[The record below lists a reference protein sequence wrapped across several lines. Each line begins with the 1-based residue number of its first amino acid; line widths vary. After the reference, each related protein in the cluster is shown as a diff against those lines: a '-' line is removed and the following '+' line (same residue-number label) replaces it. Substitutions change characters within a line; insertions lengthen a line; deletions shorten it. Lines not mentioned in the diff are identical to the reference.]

1 MGSFLKPIR
10 SLRSATT
17 ESLGNQQPPRG
28 CPLRFVRHAFQ
39 EIRLTNSLS
48 FDPSPVT
55 NRELYVCLLSSM
67 FFSHLGSEPLFSVSR
82 WTEHNKNSPVTN
94 SIICVFELYSNF
106 CLFFPFFQDFLDQA
120 DLSHHLFQCKALGH
134 LLKILLKEKII
145 VFKSR

>member
-55 NRELYVCLLSSM
+55 NRELFVCLLSSM
-67 FFSHLGSEPLFSVSR
+67 FFSHLGSEASFFCLKMDG
-82 WTEHNKNSPVTN
+82 TQQNSPMTN
-94 SIICVFELYSNF
+94 SSICVFELYSNF
-106 CLFFPFFQDFLDQA
+106 CLFFLFFQDFLDQA

>member
-55 NRELYVCLLSSM
+55 NRELFVCYPACS
-67 FFSHLGSEPLFSVSR
+67 FHIWAQRPLFSVSR
-82 WTEHNKNSPVTN
+82 WTEHNKNSPMTN
-94 SIICVFELYSNF
+94 SIICVSELYSNF
-106 CLFFPFFQDFLDQA
+106 CLFFLFFQDFLDQA